1 MTIAVLKEISPET
14 RVALTPDTVHKL
26 TQTRAIVLVEQGA
39 GENAHFGDSDYIHSG
54 AAVVTREEIN
64 EKADCILTLS
74 PMKPEEVTRWKGKL
88 LIGVLEPYK
97 SKSQIDALLAA
108 GITSFSLDLL
118 PRTTMA
124 QSMDILS
131 SMATVSGYRAVLEAA
146 TRLPRFFPMFM
157 SAAGTI
163 KPAMMLILGAGV
175 AGLQA
180 IATAR
185 RLGAVVE
192 VFDVRS
198 AVKEEVQSLGGK
210 FVEVEGA
217 REDSAAGGYAV
228 DQTEEFLQKQRD
240 LIHQRALRSDVVIC
254 AAMIPG
260 KKAPTLLYKS
270 TVEAMKGGSVIID
283 LAASSG
289 GNCELTKNND
299 LIIHNGITIIGR
311 SDYPRTMPVD
321 ASYMLSHN
329 FFSFLQ
335 LILDDAGN
343 ANLNWQDEIINT
355 SCLTREGEIWNGKIK
370 SFYTQYID
378 K

>member
-14 RVALTPDTVHKL
+14 RVALTPETVQKL
-26 TQTRAIVLVEQGA
+26 TQSRVNILIEQGA
-39 GENAHFGDSDYIHSG
+39 GEKAHFRDSEYIDSG
-54 AAVVTREEIN
+54 AAVITRNEVL
-64 EKADCILTLS
+64 EKADCILTLA
-74 PMKPEEVTRWKGKL
+74 PLPPEEVTRWKGKI
-88 LIGVLEPYK
+88 LIGALDPYK
-97 SKSQIDALLAA
+97 SRLQIDALLAA
-108 GITSFSLDLL
+108 GITAFSLDLL

-131 SMATVSGYRAVLEAA
+131 SMATVSGYRAVLDAA

-217 REDSAAGGYAV
+217 REDSAAGGYAI
-228 DQTEEFLQKQRD
+228 DQTEEFLQKQRE
-240 LIHQRALRSDVVIC
+240 LIHQRALRSDVIIC
-254 AAMIPG
+254 TAVIPG
-260 KKAPTLLYKS
+260 KKAPTLIYKN
-270 TVEAMKGGSVIID
+270 TVEGMKGGSVIID

-289 GNCELTKNND
+289 GNCELTKNREA
-299 LIIHNGITIIGR
+299 IVHNGITIIGK
-311 SDYPRTMPVD
+311 SDYPVSMPID
-321 ASYMLSHN
+321 ASYMLSNN
-329 FFSFLQ
+329 FLGFIR
-335 LILDDAGN
+335 LILDEKGDQK
-343 ANLNWQDEIINT
+343 LNWNDEIIKG
-355 SCLTREGEIWNGKIK
+355 SCLTHEGTILNEKIK
-370 SFYTQYID
+370 QFYKQ
-378 K
+378 

>member
-14 RVALTPDTVHKL
+14 RVALTPEIVQKL
-26 TQTRAIVLVEQGA
+26 TQSRVNVLIEQGA
-39 GENAHFGDSDYIHSG
+39 GENAHFPDSSYLQSG
-54 AAVVTREEIN
+54 GKLVNRKELL

-74 PMKPEEVTRWKGKL
+74 PMKPGELKEWKGKL
-88 LIGVLEPYK
+88 LVGALDPYRNK
-97 SKSQIDALLAA
+97 PQTDALVA
-108 GITSFSLDLL
+108 GRITSFSLELL
-118 PRTTMA
+118 PRTTLA

-131 SMATVSGYRAVLEAA
+131 SMGTVSGYRAVLDAA
-146 TRLPRFFPMFM
+146 LRLPRFFPMFM

-198 AVKEEVQSLGGK
+198 AVKEEVHSLGAK

-228 DQTEEFLQKQRD
+228 DQTEEFLQKQRE

-254 AAMIPG
+254 TAVIPG
-260 KKAPTLLYKS
+260 KKAPVLLFKN
-270 TVEAMKGGSVIID
+270 TVESMKGGSVIID
-283 LAASSG
+283 LSASSG
-289 GNCELTKNND
+289 GNCELTKNGE
-299 LIIHNGITIIGR
+299 IVVHHGITIVGK
-311 SDYPRTMPVD
+311 SDYPFSMPVD
-321 ASYMLSHN
+321 ASYMLSNN
-329 FFSFLQ
+329 FMGFLR
-335 LILDDAGN
+335 LILGEDGN
-343 ANLNWQDEIINT
+343 QQFDWNNEIVRG
-355 SCLTREGEIWNGKIK
+355 SCLTHDGVLMNEKLK
-370 SFYTQYID
+370 QYYQ

>member
-14 RVALTPDTVHKL
+14 RVALTPETVHKL
-26 TQTRAIVLVEQGA
+26 AQTRINVIVEQGA
-39 GENAHFGDSDYIHSG
+39 GESAHFRDSDYVQSG
-54 AAVVTREEIN
+54 AIMLTRNEII

-74 PMKPEEVTRWKGKL
+74 PMMPEELIRWKGKT
-88 LIGVLEPYK
+88 LIGALDPYK
-97 SKSQIDALLAA
+97 SKSQIDALLAG

-118 PRTTMA
+118 PRTTLA

-131 SMATVSGYRAVLEAA
+131 SMATVSGYRAVLDAA

-157 SAAGTI
+157 SASGTI

-217 REDSAAGGYAV
+217 REDSAAGGYAI
-228 DQTEEFLQKQRD
+228 DQTEEFLQKQRE
-240 LIHQRALRSDVVIC
+240 LIHQRAIRSDVVIC

-289 GNCELTKNND
+289 GNCELTKNREE
-299 LIIHNGITIIGR
+299 IVHHGITIIGK
-311 SDYPRTMPVD
+311 SDYPVTMPID
-321 ASYMLSHN
+321 ASYMLSNN
-329 FFSFLQ
+329 FMSFIR
-335 LILDDAGN
+335 LILDENGN
-343 ANLNWQDEIINT
+343 QQFDWNDEIIKG
-355 SCLTREGEIWNGKIK
+355 SCLTHEGALVNEKMK
-370 SFYTQYID
+370 QFYKQ
-378 K
+378 

>member
-14 RVALTPDTVHKL
+14 RVALTPETVKKL
-26 TQTRAIVLVEQGA
+26 TQTRVSIMVEQGA
-39 GENAHFGDSDYIHSG
+39 GEKAHFRDSDYIQSG
-54 AAVVTREEIN
+54 ATVVTRNELI

-74 PMKPEEVTRWKGKL
+74 PLMPEELTRLKGKM
-88 LIGVLEPYK
+88 LIGALDPYN
-97 SKSQIDALLAA
+97 SKSQIDALLAG
-108 GITSFSLDLL
+108 GITSFSFDLL
-118 PRTTMA
+118 PRTTLA

-131 SMATVSGYRAVLEAA
+131 SMATVSGYRAVLDAA

-157 SAAGTI
+157 SASGTI

-198 AVKEEVQSLGGK
+198 AVKEEVHSLGGK
-210 FVEVEGA
+210 FIEVEGA
-217 REDSAAGGYAV
+217 REDSAAGGYAI
-228 DQTEEFLQKQRD
+228 DQTEEFLQKQRE
-240 LIHQRALRSDVVIC
+240 LIHQRAIRSDVVIC

-289 GNCELTKNND
+289 GNCELTKNREE
-299 LIIHNGITIIGR
+299 IVHHGITIMGK
-311 SDYPRTMPVD
+311 SDYPVTMPID
-321 ASYMLSHN
+321 ASYMLSNN
-329 FFSFLQ
+329 FMSFIR
-335 LILDDAGN
+335 LILDENGN
-343 ANLNWQDEIINT
+343 QQFDWNDEIIKG
-355 SCLTREGEIWNGKIK
+355 SCLTHEGALVNEKMK
-370 SFYTQYID
+370 QFYKQ
-378 K
+378 

>member
-26 TQTRAIVLVEQGA
+26 IQTRVNVLVEQGA
-39 GENAHFGDSDYIHSG
+39 GENAHFPDSDYIHSG
-54 AAVVTREEIN
+54 ATVVTRKEIN

-74 PMKPEEVTRWKGKL
+74 PMKPEELTRWKGKM
-88 LIGVLEPYK
+88 LIGALDPYK
-97 SKSQIDALLAA
+97 SKSQIDALLA
-108 GITSFSLDLL
+108 GGVTSFSLDLL

-228 DQTEEFLQKQRD
+228 DQTEEFLHKQRD

-254 AAMIPG
+254 AAVIPG
-260 KKAPTLLYKS
+260 KKAPVLLYKS
-270 TVEAMKGGSVIID
+270 TVEDMKAGSVIID

-289 GNCELTKNND
+289 GNCELTKNGEAFV
-299 LIIHNGITIIGR
+299 HNGITIIGK
-311 SDYPRTMPVD
+311 SDYPVTMPID
-321 ASYMLSHN
+321 ASYMLSNN
-329 FFSFLQ
+329 FLSFMR
-335 LILDDAGN
+335 LILDENGDQH
-343 ANLNWQDEIINT
+343 LNWNDEIVKG
-355 SCLTREGEIWNGKIK
+355 SCLTHEGSLVNEKMK
-370 SFYTQYID
+370 QFYKQ
-378 K
+378 